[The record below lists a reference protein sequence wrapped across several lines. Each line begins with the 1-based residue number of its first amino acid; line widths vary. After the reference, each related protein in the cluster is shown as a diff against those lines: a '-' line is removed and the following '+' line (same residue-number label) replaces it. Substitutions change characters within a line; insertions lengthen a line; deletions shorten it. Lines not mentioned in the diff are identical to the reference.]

1 MNAAGGGRSVGRSSE
16 AYREVR
22 MGAVGGGG
30 VWEMGVVGRRGGVE
44 VRAGGRKGNMV
55 GWRSVGVKSMQL
67 QVLAYRVSITCS
79 FLLLS
84 KEKFFELISRN
95 PFFTFLLAYSI

>member
-16 AYREVR
+16 AYREVS

-44 VRAGGRKGNMV
+44 VRAGGGRKGNMV
-55 GWRSVGVKSMQL
+55 GS
-67 QVLAYRVSITCS
+67 
-79 FLLLS
+79 
-84 KEKFFELISRN
+84 
-95 PFFTFLLAYSI
+95 